1 MTRRMCAKERRGR
14 CHEKTTSMR
23 ASCCSPAFHSVK
35 TKQFEVVTPS
45 LFPLSP
51 SRFTTLWP
59 CFLQCHNPPF
69 CVRAD
74 VIFWNPFCKLF
85 RCSLLPCEDPHEIN
99 APARERHLTL
109 LLCVMSSALPPH
121 LLVCSLWIGSGK
133 GCQLFSFTRWFVR
146 PERKVAVTRLQIF
159 VSAPVGLH
167 DNFW

>member
-14 CHEKTTSMR
+14 CHEKTTSIR

-121 LLVCSLWIGSGK
+121 FLVAPCGLAVERVANFFLLLVG
-133 GCQLFSFTRWFVR
+133 LFAQS
-146 PERKVAVTRLQIF
+146 ERSQ
-159 VSAPVGLH
+159 
-167 DNFW
+167 